1 LIQQAVEGL
10 DLRTGTLSAEDARDI
25 ARGVNIGGARF
36 EKSVQQDTAMEPEAG
51 LFGQRQT
58 WSDPEPGEVFDSS
71 LRIRHARV

>member
-1 LIQQAVEGL
+1 LLAQ
-10 DLRTGTLSAEDARDI
+10 DARDI

-36 EKSVQQDTAMEPEAG
+36 EKSVQQDTAIDREAG

-58 WSDPEPGEVFDSS
+58 WSDPEPAEVFDSS